1 MGGWVGV
8 VGVHSRRYLVGK
20 NTVKTMRVGGKFL
33 NLKCKRKQCVIKIGG
48 EVVGIVKSDSKIK
61 VCVVCLG

>member
-8 VGVHSRRYLVGK
+8 VAVHSRRYLVGK
-20 NTVKTMRVGGKFL
+20 NTVKLMRVGGGKFL

-48 EVVGIVKSDSKIK
+48 EDSKK
-61 VCVVCLG
+61 